1 MLTYADVSRYL
12 QISSVRAPAPPAPD
26 ALGSLQAVFASVV
39 SSSNGC
45 EVSSPSHPLPDAL
58 ESLQAVF
65 ASVVSSSSE
74 CGNGCEGEDTLATH
88 WCASCRKALCSFCVS
103 AHGRIPALRPHTL
116 SKIEQQCGNGCEG
129 EDTLA
134 THWCASCQAAL
145 CPFCV
150 KAHTRMPAMQSH
162 RLSKIA
168 RSASPPRY

>member
-1 MLTYADVSRYL
+1 MLTYADVCRYL

-26 ALGSLQAVFASVV
+26 ALGSLQ
-39 SSSNGC
+39 G
-45 EVSSPSHPLPDAL
+45 
-58 ESLQAVF
+58 VF

-88 WCASCRKALCSFCVS
+88 WCSSCRKALCSFCVS
-103 AHGRIPALRPHTL
+103 AHGRIPALRQHTL
-116 SKIEQQCGNGCEG
+116 SKIAEQQCGNGCEG

-134 THWCASCQAAL
+134 THLCASCKAAL

-150 KAHTRMPAMQSH
+150 KAHTRIPAMQSH

-168 RSASPPRY
+168 SVASSSMICNSVAPNYGSTFNPPT